1 MYYALLWR
9 ECNLLKE
16 LKKIFVALAFLL
28 TVCVGNLSAQ
38 YAKLV
43 DSKKYTKAEMALFN
57 ASVGY
62 FESGDYS
69 NASRGFAQL
78 HSWYPSDPV
87 FCYYCGATMVM
98 LRTEYDKA
106 IKYLLLAYDN
116 ELIESDYYI
125 GLAYHNKYLF
135 TKAIIH
141 YDRYLNC
148 HNATPKDKSSMVA
161 EVASLRAKAV
171 RAREIGKYSYVLNVM
186 TNSKVKRSNFH
197 LSYGRKLLD
206 GNIVVKPDFFKMKN
220 DKYIKDVDLVYV
232 LDTIAFLSS
241 YGKDK
246 KESLDIYY
254 SHKIRDLKSKDST
267 AYIWSAPQF
276 LPGNVNTDQDE
287 AFPFLASDGS
297 LYFASKGHNSIG
309 GYDIFKSEYNSDL
322 HIWLEPENLG
332 FPINTPYNDF
342 MYAIES
348 NGGSAFFASDRVSK
362 DGQLMVCRYVVNDGG
377 DLIRIDS
384 EEEFS
389 QKAELPVSPGA
400 EAEYEK
406 NLKEKQE
413 EQNAEKEEEEAP
425 VVQQEADTTNL
436 YVSTRTLL
444 DEKLDAIS
452 KYQEYSQK
460 LNAYSRMTS
469 EKIKTLRAQGGAGA
483 SASEVSKMANSVVV
497 FYDLSQKFKTVH
509 SIAKPTLDYCGKEM
523 EFLDKL
529 EKGSGQYL
537 FKLQNI
543 NLSVEKVNAN
553 SPLDVMIAEKKDERE
568 QVQSALNQS
577 NATMLKGKKAIKEIM
592 AKLEACESGIQ
603 NAADGVSRERYV
615 NEKNMLEKSMADI
628 NNNSR
633 KTLAEV
639 KRLNMMIEKLDETI
653 SMLESIDEYLSNVD
667 IDGDDEVADLGASD
681 ILSLKNYISD
691 EEKRVQQE
699 YHDMIE
705 EDENLY
711 SELFAY
717 ESGSGTRS
725 GNKIVTDQVVSMK
738 KYVSAPTSNLIES
751 MAKTDSLYSE
761 KEKLEHT
768 FDASKNDEE
777 KKTIINQINSTQAK
791 IDRIEKEIAPE
802 LEYENNTSVSK
813 AIVEYNSIKQTQVG
827 TEEWGEKVSATQMLI
842 DKSKELETM
851 ISDGVVE
858 SDEPKVKLLSK
869 MKSDID
875 GQIVANVDE
884 MRDIVS
890 SQQIAK
896 KEIAELNNE
905 ISRIRSV
912 GKDKSAEADVRKD
925 VNSAAKK
932 IDEAKR
938 VDTASGNNLNDA
950 ENIIDAAVEKR
961 IAILNQEYETESKV
975 YDVLSGKYETAGR
988 NEVRRQHADA
998 VYYSALEDRQ
1008 KAETVSDEV
1017 EKMSLLSEANAKLK
1031 SANAE
1036 LMQIV
1041 APGVK
1046 AETAEKDALTESIVS
1061 LHEELESQ
1069 KNSLAVNSNHGQK
1082 VNPSEKGSKNVAV
1095 SSRDGID
1102 VKSLKS
1108 SVSLQNNYENKIVT
1122 ADTEISKI
1130 ESNIVAADSKEK
1142 KRLLTELG
1150 EVTAVR
1156 NENIRSF
1163 SAEKE
1168 HFYDEI
1174 DKSVREQVS
1183 NTELLAEYTD
1193 RYEDYLMSLDNLASN
1208 DRSIENNAS
1217 VTEKLVETEK
1227 SEYALLQTIIPN
1239 VDEETKSVLS
1249 PIYSKLEEKYSTDQ
1263 IPPQSV
1269 VEASVST
1276 TNAGK
1281 TTVSSELKASVSRQE
1296 KYETKIVTADT
1307 EISDIESSLA
1317 SADRSEKKRLQSEL
1331 HEVTTERNDNVR
1343 SLGEEKQRFYAEID
1357 KTAQEQISNTDAS
1370 AEYSNRYADYRQT
1383 LYRLT
1388 TAEQNGENITEKL
1401 VETEKSEYALL
1412 QTIIPNVDEE
1422 TKSVLSPIYSKL
1434 EEKYSTDQIRPQS
1447 GVEASV
1453 SEADENNFVTNTI
1466 SEKGGKSTTAA
1477 QLKAS
1482 VSRQEKYET
1491 KIVTADTEIN
1501 DIESSLASADRSEK
1515 KRLQT
1520 ELNEVTTERNDNVR
1534 SLGEE
1539 KQRFYAEIDKTAQ
1552 DQITNTDASVEY
1564 SNRYADYRQ
1573 SLYRLTT
1580 AEQNGENI
1588 TEKLA
1593 ETEKSEYALLQ
1604 TIIPN
1609 VDEETKSVLSPIY
1622 SKLEEKYS
1630 TGQIRPQS
1638 GVEASVSEAG
1648 ENNFV
1653 TNTISEKGG
1662 KSTTAAQ
1669 LKASVSRQ
1677 EKYETKIVTADTE
1690 INDIES
1696 SLATADRSEKK
1707 RLQSELN
1714 EVTSERNDNV
1724 RSLGEEKQRFYAEID
1739 KVAQEQ
1745 ISNTDASA
1753 EYSNKYADYRQT
1765 LYSLTNAEQNGENI
1779 TETLAETEKS
1789 EYALL
1794 QTIIPNVDEET
1805 KSVLSPIYS
1814 KLEEKYS
1821 TDQIRPQSGV
1831 EASVSEADEN
1841 NFVTNTISEKG
1852 GKSTTAAQLKASV
1865 SRQEKY
1871 ETKIVTA
1878 DTEIND
1884 IESSLASADRNEKK
1898 RLQSELNEVTTERN
1912 DNVRSLGEEK
1922 QRFYAEIDKTAQE
1935 QITNTDASAEY
1946 SNRYA
1951 DYRQTL
1957 YRLTTAEQ
1965 NGENITEKLAETEKS
1980 EYALLQTIIPN
1991 VDEETKS
1998 VLSPIYNK
2006 LEEKYSSHTE
2016 PEVAVH
2022 NQIIEVSE
2030 SYSQS
2035 MNLQEQM
2042 IRNIDISTRE
2052 IERLEQRKDGARKS
2066 EQRRIADDIA
2076 REESQKVDDIQK
2088 LAIEKTKFYTE
2099 INQSLETVLPK
2110 MSDSIRREYAKAY
2123 GSYNET
2129 LTTMKIGLGFYE
2141 MDKAN
2146 KIYENAEVQE
2156 YKLLQQMKQVATG
2169 DAKNVVDDMI
2179 VRMESKNSSLTKYRV
2194 VIKYEVTDVAENK
2207 NQTTKNVVE
2216 NNGTASNTT
2225 GNNISVNVPDS
2236 AKVTIEKVDTS
2247 LVLSSRKSMSG
2258 YNTDSYGIYN
2268 MPEINMGLYYRIQIV
2283 AVSVRYRMRD
2293 FNGLSLI
2300 FTELIPNTN
2309 IIRYMTGE
2317 YYKYVSAREDLPKVR
2332 SLGFSDAFIVAYYNG
2347 KRISIAEARRLEALQ
2362 NVEEN
2367 EEIPVVIRHEAPAD
2381 YVEPDF
2387 IADNSMSTKNADVE
2401 GSGVVVPTNGTA
2413 ISSNASTTSVSSSS
2427 NTATAI
2433 SGSAVV
2439 AGMSAEDVTVKGVYY
2454 AVQIGVYKDKRQ
2466 SWQMHG
2472 VSPIDYETMPNGFIR
2487 HTSGRFAEY
2496 DLARVAQMNI
2506 RRHGIPDAFV
2516 IACIDGRKVSF
2527 AEANEYKKSIA
2538 NRNITERKA
2547 DELVSQSQESNSQE
2561 ENLSNVEYAPLNLSK
2576 GTEENNKVGISY
2588 YVQIGAFSKS
2598 PDPEI
2603 LSVFSKVAGDKIHV
2617 KFPREGLQI
2626 YRIGV
2631 FNSYEEA
2638 QNTLAEARSFG
2649 IVDAFIVAF
2658 KGDEQISSSEAIRL
2672 QNAVRQIEGNTDE
2685 PTNNGSVQKSA
2696 SQNVST
2702 TSNTA
2707 TKPVVPAETLQQSAG
2722 GVEYFVQLGAFV
2734 NAPDARSLAT
2744 FRSVAA
2750 NNGAKLTTVQNGRF
2764 TNYRVGAFKKFADV
2778 KVAVDAARSMGV
2790 TDAFV
2795 VAFYNGE
2802 RIPVAEAKE
2811 KE

>member
-1 MYYALLWR
+1 M
-9 ECNLLKE
+9 
-16 LKKIFVALAFLL
+16 
-28 TVCVGNLSAQ
+28 
-38 YAKLV
+38 
-43 DSKKYTKAEMALFN
+43 
-57 ASVGY
+57 
-62 FESGDYS
+62 
-69 NASRGFAQL
+69 
-78 HSWYPSDPV
+78 
-87 FCYYCGATMVM
+87 
-98 LRTEYDKA
+98 
-106 IKYLLLAYDN
+106 
-116 ELIESDYYI
+116 
-125 GLAYHNKYLF
+125 
-135 TKAIIH
+135 
-141 YDRYLNC
+141 
-148 HNATPKDKSSMVA
+148 
-161 EVASLRAKAV
+161 
-171 RAREIGKYSYVLNVM
+171 
-186 TNSKVKRSNFH
+186 
-197 LSYGRKLLD
+197 
-206 GNIVVKPDFFKMKN
+206 
-220 DKYIKDVDLVYV
+220 
-232 LDTIAFLSS
+232 
-241 YGKDK
+241 
-246 KESLDIYY
+246 
-254 SHKIRDLKSKDST
+254 
-267 AYIWSAPQF
+267 
-276 LPGNVNTDQDE
+276 
-287 AFPFLASDGS
+287 
-297 LYFASKGHNSIG
+297 
-309 GYDIFKSEYNSDL
+309 
-322 HIWLEPENLG
+322 
-332 FPINTPYNDF
+332 
-342 MYAIES
+342 
-348 NGGSAFFASDRVSK
+348 
-362 DGQLMVCRYVVNDGG
+362 
-377 DLIRIDS
+377 
-384 EEEFS
+384 
-389 QKAELPVSPGA
+389 
-400 EAEYEK
+400 
-406 NLKEKQE
+406 
-413 EQNAEKEEEEAP
+413 
-425 VVQQEADTTNL
+425 
-436 YVSTRTLL
+436 
-444 DEKLDAIS
+444 
-452 KYQEYSQK
+452 
-460 LNAYSRMTS
+460 
-469 EKIKTLRAQGGAGA
+469 
-483 SASEVSKMANSVVV
+483 
-497 FYDLSQKFKTVH
+497 
-509 SIAKPTLDYCGKEM
+509 
-523 EFLDKL
+523 
-529 EKGSGQYL
+529 
-537 FKLQNI
+537 
-543 NLSVEKVNAN
+543 
-553 SPLDVMIAEKKDERE
+553 
-568 QVQSALNQS
+568 
-577 NATMLKGKKAIKEIM
+577 
-592 AKLEACESGIQ
+592 
-603 NAADGVSRERYV
+603 
-615 NEKNMLEKSMADI
+615 
-628 NNNSR
+628 
-633 KTLAEV
+633 
-639 KRLNMMIEKLDETI
+639 
-653 SMLESIDEYLSNVD
+653 
-667 IDGDDEVADLGASD
+667 
-681 ILSLKNYISD
+681 
-691 EEKRVQQE
+691 
-699 YHDMIE
+699 
-705 EDENLY
+705 
-711 SELFAY
+711 
-717 ESGSGTRS
+717 
-725 GNKIVTDQVVSMK
+725 
-738 KYVSAPTSNLIES
+738 
-751 MAKTDSLYSE
+751 
-761 KEKLEHT
+761 
-768 FDASKNDEE
+768 
-777 KKTIINQINSTQAK
+777 
-791 IDRIEKEIAPE
+791 
-802 LEYENNTSVSK
+802 
-813 AIVEYNSIKQTQVG
+813 
-827 TEEWGEKVSATQMLI
+827 
-842 DKSKELETM
+842 
-851 ISDGVVE
+851 
-858 SDEPKVKLLSK
+858 
-869 MKSDID
+869 
-875 GQIVANVDE
+875 
-884 MRDIVS
+884 
-890 SQQIAK
+890 
-896 KEIAELNNE
+896 
-905 ISRIRSV
+905 
-912 GKDKSAEADVRKD
+912 
-925 VNSAAKK
+925 
-932 IDEAKR
+932 
-938 VDTASGNNLNDA
+938 
-950 ENIIDAAVEKR
+950 
-961 IAILNQEYETESKV
+961 
-975 YDVLSGKYETAGR
+975 
-988 NEVRRQHADA
+988 
-998 VYYSALEDRQ
+998 
-1008 KAETVSDEV
+1008 
-1017 EKMSLLSEANAKLK
+1017 
-1031 SANAE
+1031 
-1036 LMQIV
+1036 
-1041 APGVK
+1041 
-1046 AETAEKDALTESIVS
+1046 
-1061 LHEELESQ
+1061 
-1069 KNSLAVNSNHGQK
+1069 
-1082 VNPSEKGSKNVAV
+1082 
-1095 SSRDGID
+1095 
-1102 VKSLKS
+1102 
-1108 SVSLQNNYENKIVT
+1108 
-1122 ADTEISKI
+1122 
-1130 ESNIVAADSKEK
+1130 
-1142 KRLLTELG
+1142 
-1150 EVTAVR
+1150 
-1156 NENIRSF
+1156 
-1163 SAEKE
+1163 
-1168 HFYDEI
+1168 
-1174 DKSVREQVS
+1174 
-1183 NTELLAEYTD
+1183 
-1193 RYEDYLMSLDNLASN
+1193 
-1208 DRSIENNAS
+1208 
-1217 VTEKLVETEK
+1217 
-1227 SEYALLQTIIPN
+1227 
-1239 VDEETKSVLS
+1239 
-1249 PIYSKLEEKYSTDQ
+1249 
-1263 IPPQSV
+1263 
-1269 VEASVST
+1269 
-1276 TNAGK
+1276 
-1281 TTVSSELKASVSRQE
+1281 KASVSRQE

-1307 EISDIESSLA
+1307 EINDIESSLA

-1453 SEADENNFVTNTI
+1453 SEAD
-1466 SEKGGKSTTAA
+1466 
-1477 QLKAS
+1477 
-1482 VSRQEKYET
+1482 
-1491 KIVTADTEIN
+1491 
-1501 DIESSLASADRSEK
+1501 
-1515 KRLQT
+1515 
-1520 ELNEVTTERNDNVR
+1520 
-1534 SLGEE
+1534 
-1539 KQRFYAEIDKTAQ
+1539 
-1552 DQITNTDASVEY
+1552 
-1564 SNRYADYRQ
+1564 
-1573 SLYRLTT
+1573 
-1580 AEQNGENI
+1580 
-1588 TEKLA
+1588 
-1593 ETEKSEYALLQ
+1593 
-1604 TIIPN
+1604 
-1609 VDEETKSVLSPIY
+1609 
-1622 SKLEEKYS
+1622 
-1630 TGQIRPQS
+1630 
-1638 GVEASVSEAG
+1638 

-1884 IESSLASADRNEKK
+1884 IESSLASADRSEKK
-1898 RLQSELNEVTTERN
+1898 RLQSELHEVTTERN

-1935 QITNTDASAEY
+1935 QISNTDASAEY